1 MREGNKKTPETTKKG
16 LKENKNKMTVDVC
29 NGGGGTWVKMG
40 ESRQQAQQAVSH
52 DLPGKHHKWSQG
64 ST

>member
-1 MREGNKKTPETTKKG
+1 MF
-16 LKENKNKMTVDVC
+16 VV
-29 NGGGGTWVKMG
+29 GGGGTWVKMG